1 MKVFV
6 AEPLSA
12 EGLEVLR
19 AEHEVNYRT
28 GLTRDE
34 FLAGLAECDAVVVRS
49 QMKVDAEAIKA
60 GSRLRVI
67 GRAGVGLDNIDVD
80 SAHAAGITVVNA
92 PDATTA
98 AVAELTIGL
107 MFALA
112 RRIAIG
118 DGSLRQG
125 EWRRSELVGMELA
138 GRTLGILGLG
148 RIGLAVADRANAL
161 GMTCVGNDPYAS
173 EEVAAARAV
182 RVVAMDELLAE
193 ADVVTLHVPL
203 TGATRGMLGAEQLAR
218 MKEGALLINVA
229 RGGVVDE
236 AALAQALRD
245 GGLGGA
251 AIDVFENEPPIGSPL
266 LDAPNTVLTPHLG
279 ASTAEAQARV
289 SVEVARR
296 VLEALAGP

>member
-1 MKVFV
+1 MKVLV
-6 AEPLSA
+6 AEPLSD
-12 EGLEVLR
+12 EGLELLR
-19 AEHEVNYRT
+19 AEHDVDYRT
-28 GLTRDE
+28 GLTRE
-34 FLAGLAECDAVVVRS
+34 QFLAGLAECDAVVVRS
-49 QMKVDAEAIKA
+49 QMKVDEEAIRI

-80 SAHAAGITVVNA
+80 AARAAGITVVNA
-92 PDATTA
+92 PDSTTT

-112 RRIAIG
+112 RRIAVG
-118 DGSLRQG
+118 DASLRRG

-148 RIGLAVADRANAL
+148 RIGLAVAERANAL
-161 GMTCVGNDPYAS
+161 GMTCLGNDPYVS
-173 EEVAAARAV
+173 EEVARARAI
-182 RVVAMDELLAE
+182 RVVAMDELLAQ

-203 TGATRGMLGAEQLAR
+203 TGATRGLLAFEQLQR
-218 MKEGALLINVA
+218 MKHGALLVNVA

-245 GGLGGA
+245 GRLGGA
-251 AIDVFENEPPIGSPL
+251 AIDVFENEPPTGSPL
-266 LDAPNTVLTPHLG
+266 LEAPNTVLTPHLG

-289 SVEVARR
+289 SEEVAQR
-296 VLEALAGP
+296 VLEALAGT

>member
-1 MKVFV
+1 MKVLV
-6 AEPLSA
+6 AETLSEA
-12 EGLEVLR
+12 GLELLR
-19 AEHEVNYRT
+19 AEHDVDYRT

-49 QMKVDAEAIKA
+49 QMKVDAEAIRA

-80 SAHAAGITVVNA
+80 AAQAAGITVVNA
-92 PDATTA
+92 PDSTTT

-112 RRIAIG
+112 RRVAVG
-118 DGSLRQG
+118 DASLRRG
-125 EWRRSELVGMELA
+125 EWQRSELVGMELS

-161 GMTCVGNDPYAS
+161 GMYCVGNDPYVS

-182 RVVAMDELLAE
+182 RVVAMDELLAQ

-203 TGATRGMLGAEQLAR
+203 TGATRGMLGAAQLAR
-218 MKEGALLINVA
+218 MKRGALLVNVA

-236 AALAQALRD
+236 AALARALRD
-245 GGLGGA
+245 GRLGGA
-251 AIDVFENEPPIGSPL
+251 AIDVFEHEPPTDSPL
-266 LDAPNTVLTPHLG
+266 LEAPNTLLTPHLG

-289 SVEVARR
+289 SVEVAQR
-296 VLEALAGP
+296 VLEALAGT